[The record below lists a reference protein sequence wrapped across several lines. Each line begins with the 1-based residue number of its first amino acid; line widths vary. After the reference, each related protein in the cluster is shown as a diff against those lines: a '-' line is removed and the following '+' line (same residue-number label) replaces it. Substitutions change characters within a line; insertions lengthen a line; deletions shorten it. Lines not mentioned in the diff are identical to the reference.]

1 MKPIGMDK
9 NRVLIYDGDIVIYK
23 GKKWK
28 SHYSEL
34 LDGLLLVPYI
44 DGLDTST
51 TSTIFWNYCA
61 PGAVEVLN
69 ISDRTNYERYFA
81 DLCSRDEILGYLC
94 IGVHCRDCILD
105 YYLCTDNFALYQW
118 LDMPAVKL

>member
-9 NRVLIYDGDIVIYK
+9 NRVLLYEGDIV
-23 GKKWK
+23 
-28 SHYSEL
+28 L
-34 LDGLLLVPYI
+34 LDGIEYKAYESGLTGDLLLIPYFK
-44 DGLDTST
+44 GLSEIGSGTLGWIYAT
-51 TSTIFWNYCA
+51 

-69 ISDRTNYERYFA
+69 VSDRTNYERYFA
-81 DLCSRDEILGYLC
+81 DLCSRDEVLDYLC